1 MSLSG
6 KIENYNKKDE
16 PVKEVYVKLFY
27 GENINIVNEYLEKN
41 QNDIPMNFLDNIV
54 VTRTSTNKEGKYSL
68 NINKNGQYMIVFIKD
83 EYFLEKHTFTIS
95 NIKKSTYLNL
105 GTLPLISL
113 FNSGKIAVRLD
124 WDIKPPDLD
133 LVCRFEVKKDLYCY
147 TFFGNK
153 KCVASEYFL
162 DSREPNIISSEI
174 IEISEFSQYVYLF
187 YIRKYFDNSNGKTL
201 NENKKEGVEVG
212 EYKNYTDM
220 SIKYNEYLNNS
231 NAKLLVYSNGFKV
244 PAVKISIPGFI
255 ENTDNNKTS
264 EFKYWAGFCVNGKEG
279 INSLK
284 IVNQMME
291 GEPSKDI
298 CLSYYK
304 NNNLLTFSD

>member
-1 MSLSG
+1 M
-6 KIENYNKKDE
+6 KD
-16 PVKEVYVKLFY
+16 VYVKLFY
-27 GENINIVNEYLEKN
+27 GENINVVNEYLEKN
-41 QNDIPMNFLDNIV
+41 QNDISMNFFDNIL
-54 VTRTSTNKEGKYSL
+54 VTRTTTNKEGKYTL

-113 FNSGKIAVRLD
+113 FNSGKIAVRLY
-124 WDIKPPDLD
+124 WNTKPPDLD
-133 LVCRFEVKKDLYCY
+133 LVCRFEVKKNLYCY

-153 KCVASEYFL
+153 KCVESEYFL

-264 EFKYWAGFCVNGKEG
+264 EFKYWAGF
-279 INSLK
+279 
-284 IVNQMME
+284 
-291 GEPSKDI
+291 
-298 CLSYYK
+298 
-304 NNNLLTFSD
+304 

>member
-1 MSLSG
+1 M
-6 KIENYNKKDE
+6 
-16 PVKEVYVKLFY
+16 
-27 GENINIVNEYLEKN
+27 
-41 QNDIPMNFLDNIV
+41 
-54 VTRTSTNKEGKYSL
+54 
-68 NINKNGQYMIVFIKD
+68 
-83 EYFLEKHTFTIS
+83 
-95 NIKKSTYLNL
+95 
-105 GTLPLISL
+105 
-113 FNSGKIAVRLD
+113 
-124 WDIKPPDLD
+124 
-133 LVCRFEVKKDLYCY
+133 
-147 TFFGNK
+147 
-153 KCVASEYFL
+153 
-162 DSREPNIISSEI
+162 
-174 IEISEFSQYVYLF
+174 F

-284 IVNQMME
+284 IVNQMMKE
-291 GEPSKDI
+291 EPPKDI
-298 CLSYYK
+298 CLSYY
-304 NNNLLTFSD
+304 NNNN